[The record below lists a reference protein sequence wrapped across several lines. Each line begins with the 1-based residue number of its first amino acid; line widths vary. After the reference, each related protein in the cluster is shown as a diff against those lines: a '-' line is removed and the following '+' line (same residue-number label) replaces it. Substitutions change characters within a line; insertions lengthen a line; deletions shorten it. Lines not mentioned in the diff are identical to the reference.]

1 MIEIYPSKLPGAPI
15 ETHRTLQRMTVESW
29 LRANVPSYEQREAPP
44 ISVEINGVLISPDAW
59 VTAEFGPDD
68 VVAIRVE
75 PKGVESLIAV
85 ATIVAAVSVVTG
97 LFMPKLPSTPKNN
110 TTQGDKLAEAA
121 AKGNKIRINSPIRE
135 IAGRRKVYP
144 DYLTPPH
151 RYFQAG
157 SPKSQWVE
165 MLLCIG
171 KGKYQINASE
181 ILVGDTPVISL
192 GADAEYAIYQPGASV
207 AAERAADWW
216 HTATE
221 VGSTSSGTAGLE
233 LRATY
238 AVDPVS
244 TASSYIFSGDTI
256 TVPSGAGAFPD
267 GWDAGMIVRIE
278 QYLTYTVGSDGGSI
292 EGNLTQLEPFAGM
305 VIELAGDIAG
315 TFVVASVTTA
325 GPSDP
330 TPVSI
335 ALNYENGSPVVGLS
349 PGSARLAVGYDGMR
363 YRLTAGSTTAI
374 SVDRLTDAG
383 STDTAWSGFTPVTM
397 SDAELTLDAS
407 TQEGDWAGPFAVC
420 PAGETTDEL
429 EFDFMFP
436 GGLIH
441 IGSKGQLIYR
451 SVTVEM
457 QYRDMATAGAW
468 TTVRKTYTARTLDQ
482 LGYTEKISIGSA
494 IRPEARVR
502 RIGAKSTNP
511 NIQDTVQWYGL
522 RSKLQ
527 PPTSYEDVTTLAIR
541 VRGGHRLASQSE
553 QLVSVVATRVL
564 PVRNGG
570 AWDVETPTRDIAP
583 WFAYVAHSIGYTDD
597 DIDFEE
603 LDRLDAIWRAR
614 GDTFDAAIDSSG
626 TVKEWLNDALMAGF
640 AELTVDRGLIRP
652 VRDEPRTTFEHMY
665 TPQNMTEQLTRQF
678 AAFQPDDFDGVDVE
692 YTDGIT
698 WQKETVE
705 CRLPGDL
712 GRRVENIKVEGV
724 TDRTRAWR
732 IGMRRRMEQLYRRWS
747 YGWSTELDA
756 LNSRY
761 LSYCAAA
768 DDVPGYGQSA
778 LLLDF
783 VSGNGMTMLES
794 SEPLTWGDGEHVVAI
809 RRPDGTLSGPYT
821 ATRVDD
827 YRMTVPALDFEPD
840 TSWSIEPPHLLFG
853 PLNRWSY
860 PVLITSISPSG
871 DSGASVQAVNYDLRI
886 YQYDNATPA

>member
-44 ISVEINGVLISPDAW
+44 ISVEINGVLVAPDAW

-151 RYFQAG
+151 RHFQAG

-278 QYLTYTVGSDGGSI
+278 QYLTYTVGSDGGSL

-374 SVDRLTDAG
+374 SVDRLTDTG

-397 SDAELTLDAS
+397 SDAVFSLDSS
-407 TQEGDWAGPFAVC
+407 TQEGDWSGPFAAC
-420 PAGETTDEL
+420 PAGEVTSTIEVDL
-429 EFDFMFP
+429 MFP
-436 GGLIH
+436 GGLIK
-441 IGSKGQLIYR
+441 INSDGGLRYR
-451 SVTVEM
+451 SVTVEV
-457 QYRDMATAGAW
+457 QYRDMSSSGAW
-468 TTVRKTYTARTLDQ
+468 TSLVKTYTEKTLDQ
-482 LGYTEKISIGSA
+482 LGFTEVIDIGSA
-494 IRPEARVR
+494 IRPEVRVR
-502 RIGAKSTNP
+502 RIGAKSTSP
-511 NIQDTVQWYGL
+511 NVQETVQWYGL

-712 GRRVENIKVEGV
+712 GRRVEKIKVEGV

-778 LLLDF
+778 LLLDL

-871 DSGASVQAVNYDLRI
+871 DSGASVQAVNYDERI
-886 YQYDNATPA
+886 YQYDDATPA